1 MMLLIRH
8 SASCIIPTFGS
19 MYLISLLG
27 FLSAVNGFGG
37 HAMPG
42 RYVDYC
48 SRATS
53 QHARTRAKL
62 TGGRYSTATN
72 SGAFIS
78 SSKKSSSIRHEKAAS
93 HIVRMR
99 QSDDS
104 DEASAPSSV
113 RSRSIY
119 LLYTGGT
126 IGSVSGSDGGGLKPA
141 NLTEFKSLLG
151 NISQLGKHPETG
163 ITDLNL
169 NDDNDQ
175 NVDVDYMLDVMDPPL
190 DSTEMVPKNWYQ
202 IAFQI
207 LRAFKENPDYDGA
220 VVLHGTDT
228 MAYTSSALAFLLKGL
243 TKPVVVTGS
252 QIPLVKPRS
261 DALRNFVSSVAIS
274 AEGSSQGLK
283 EVMVVFGSRILRG
296 CRATKISADAF
307 SGFDTPNY
315 PHLGIN
321 ALTIE
326 FDGPTLLKL
335 PKDFPWLLDTPDKIE
350 SRMASLKKANDTK
363 LDNFSVVAVH
373 LYPGINETTVASMVS
388 DTTRPVKGIV
398 VRSYGAG
405 NVPENISGKD
415 GPLAAAHNKGAVI
428 VDTTQVLAGHVSIGT
443 YAASANMAKISV
455 PGAGMTT
462 EAAISKLVSIF
473 ANPEMYTTDCSP
485 PRWDQ
490 DPIRFQKFAESVM
503 MKSVVGE
510 IGSTDTPL
518 T

>member
-1 MMLLIRH
+1 
-8 SASCIIPTFGS
+8 

-42 RYVDYC
+42 RQYYVDYNYMYC

-53 QHARTRAKL
+53 QHARTRTRAKL
-62 TGGRYSTATN
+62 TGGTGRCSTATTCS
-72 SGAFIS
+72 SGAFIA

-99 QSDDS
+99 QSDDA
-104 DEASAPSSV
+104 DEASAPSSE
-113 RSRSIY
+113 RLRSIY

-151 NISQLGKHPETG
+151 SISQLGKSG

-169 NDDNDQ
+169 NDDTEQ
-175 NVDVDYMLDVMDPPL
+175 NIDVDYTLDVMDPPL

-202 IAFQI
+202 IALQI
-207 LRAFKENPDYDGA
+207 LRAFKENPAYDGA

-261 DALRNFVSSVAIS
+261 DALRNFVSSVAVS
-274 AEGSSQGLK
+274 AEGSSQGLN
-283 EVMVVFGSRILRG
+283 EVMIVFGSRILRG
-296 CRATKISADAF
+296 CRATKINADAF

-321 ALTIE
+321 GLAIE
-326 FDGPTLLKL
+326 FDGPSLLKL

-350 SRMASLKKANDTK
+350 SRMASLKKSSDTK

-373 LYPGINETTVASMVS
+373 LYPGINETTVASMLS

-415 GPLAAAHNKGAVI
+415 GPLAAAHKKGAVI

-443 YAASANMAKISV
+443 YAASVNMAKISV
-455 PGAGMTT
+455 SGAGMTT
-462 EAAISKLVSIF
+462 ESAISKLVSIF
-473 ANPEMYTTDCSP
+473 ANPEMYTTDRCP
-485 PRWDQ
+485 PRWDK
-490 DPIRFQKFAESVM
+490 DPTRFQEFAESVM
-503 MKSVVGE
+503 KKSVVGE
-510 IGSTDTPL
+510 IGSTDTLL